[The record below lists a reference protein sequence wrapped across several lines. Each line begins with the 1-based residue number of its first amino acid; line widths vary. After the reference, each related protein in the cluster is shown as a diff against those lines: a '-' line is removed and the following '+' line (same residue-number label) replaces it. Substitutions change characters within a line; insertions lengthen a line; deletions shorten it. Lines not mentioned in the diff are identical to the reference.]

1 MELNMSF
8 TQRIASLMD
17 RLDRLE
23 KSSSLSPRHRD
34 IVTLKGRKSIA
45 QLFELAEE
53 FLQIAKNKGFL
64 RAKIQ
69 EDGDFPVVVLERDKY
84 VFLRPTEYV
93 FEVNG
98 SSRSYQRW
106 DEIISRLSQEQG
118 AFGNEEAMMDASEI
132 MPTTSEILRMLQ
144 GARDGDGFMGERWT
158 LASDNGKT
166 AEFKTGS
173 ETMSLSVTLTN
184 RGIKFS
190 LTGPYVK
197 PNQPMATVNGFIRE
211 EGRAMQLQMLG
222 YKLDEIVQKAG
233 KRLRKTRM
241 KALKELRLL

>member
-1 MELNMSF
+1 MSL

-23 KSSSLSPRHRD
+23 RVAAPNRYRD
-34 IVTLKGRKSIA
+34 IVTKKGKKSIA
-45 QLFELAEE
+45 QLFEFSEE
-53 FLQIAKNKGFL
+53 LVQIAKNKGFL
-64 RAKIQ
+64 RAKVQ
-69 EDGDFPVVVLERDKY
+69 VQGDFPVVVLERDKFI
-84 VFLRPTEYV
+84 FLRPTEYV
-93 FEVNG
+93 FEVDG
-98 SSRSYQRW
+98 SSRSYRNW
-106 DEIISRLSQEQG
+106 DEIISRLSELQG
-118 AFGNEEAMMDASEI
+118 GFGNEEALMDASDI

-158 LASDNGKT
+158 LASDNGKK
-166 AEFKTGS
+166 AEFQTGS
-173 ETMSLSVTLTN
+173 ETMSLSVTLTK

-222 YKLDEIVQKAG
+222 FKLDEIVQKAG